1 MQIQLSRTD
10 LEILRQQALESV
22 DLGDDGESFADE
34 AIARFADDDLLVIEE
49 LGDVDPHEFFAGVLQ
64 TWDRVGSEDLLE
76 TLIWM
81 LEDLDIELA
90 YDAEDEGELAI
101 DEEWE
106 DDVELDDDDEDEP
119 GHAYS

>member
-1 MQIQLSRTD
+1 MQIQISRSD

-34 AIARFADDDLLVIEE
+34 AIARFSEDDLLVIEE
-49 LGDVDPHEFFAGVLQ
+49 LGDVEPHEFFADVFSA
-64 TWDRVGSEDLLE
+64 WERVGSEELLE

-90 YDAEDEGELAI
+90 YDAEDDGELAI

-106 DDVELDDDDEDEP
+106 DDIALDDEDEDEP
-119 GHAYS
+119 GHAHS